1 MLLAAEPLPI
11 ATDVWLLPGFADSAR
26 LLPLIDAIASQA
38 PFRHMQVPGG
48 ATMAVA
54 VTNCGELGWTS
65 DAHGYAYRPC
75 DPLSGAPWPAL
86 PPEFVDLAVSA
97 AAFGGWNDF
106 HPDACL
112 VNRYVVGAGVGL
124 HQDRNEADF
133 VQPIVSVSLGASC
146 RFMLG
151 GLKRN
156 DPVRSHE
163 LHDGDVMVWGG
174 SARLVFHGVRPLRLG
189 TRHNITFRKAGP
201 LAASRPTTPANN
213 PAASGST
220 TPSASPSTTPS
231 TPPR

>member
-1 MLLAAEPLPI
+1 MLLAAEPLQI

-26 LLPLIDAIASQA
+26 LLSLVAAIDAAA

-65 DAHGYAYRPC
+65 DAHGYAYRPQ
-75 DPLSGAPWPAL
+75 DPLTGKPWPPL
-86 PPEFVDLAVSA
+86 PAEFLDLAACA
-97 AAFGGWNDF
+97 AAVGGWREF
-106 HPDACL
+106 RPDACL

-133 VQPIVSVSLGASC
+133 AQPIVSVSLGASC

-151 GLKRN
+151 GLRRN

-201 LAASRPTTPANN
+201 LAAARPTRAPL
-213 PAASGST
+213 S
-220 TPSASPSTTPS
+220 PS